1 MHADCVRRL
10 AFMGLRTLRLGETV
24 RTRGGEMGRIIKPA
38 GNGWF
43 NWREYRRFD
52 LEGKADLVVY
62 TLLLQ
67 SGEVR
72 QFSFDALDVN
82 R

>member
-1 MHADCVRRL
+1 MES
-10 AFMGLRTLRLGETV
+10 RTLRLGETV
-24 RTRGGEMGRIIKPA
+24 RTRDGEVGRIIKPT
-38 GNGWF
+38 GNGLF
-43 NWREYRRFD
+43 TWREYRLFD

-72 QFSFDALDVN
+72 QFSFDAIDVA